1 MKQIVKKTLTMT
13 LAAVCLFVGF
23 GCAVERNDPSVG
35 TGNVTAALYEAETG
49 STDYRNDDD
58 GKLRID
64 EQHTIDFYLDNESL
78 ITEQC
83 LAVIGDRKP
92 DTVET
97 NLRGIDVTEDDWMET
112 FQINGVRITLL
123 HYVVHYTEKPQQ
135 YTLLWSIDL
144 DEGHVLASGIRI
156 GSTEEELKRAYEG
169 KTDGRLW
176 LAEWFSDE
184 NTREYIL
191 FGDWYERYL
200 IFIEVDAKTGIIC
213 GISYDYDS

>member
-1 MKQIVKKTLTMT
+1 MKHTVKKTLAMT
-13 LAAVCLFVGF
+13 LAAGCLFAGI
-23 GCAVERNDPSVG
+23 GCAVDRNDTTVG
-35 TGNVTAALYEAETG
+35 TGSVTAAPYEAEKG
-49 STDYRNDDD
+49 STEYRNDDD

-64 EQHTIDFYLDNESL
+64 EQHTIDFYLDSDE

-97 NLRGIDVTEDDWMET
+97 NLRGIDLTEDDWMET

-123 HYVVHYTEKPQQ
+123 HYVVHYSEKPQQ

-144 DEGHVLASGIRI
+144 DEGHVLASGIRT

-169 KTDGRLW
+169 KMYF
-176 LAEWFSDE
+176 AEQFSDE

-200 IFIEVDAKTGIIC
+200 ICFEVDAKTGIIR